1 MSELNDAAKNLV
13 AEIGLEMAKRGLQK
27 LTLEYDGSG
36 DNQDEFVAS
45 VQADSAEKKT
55 SFKSLESADTLVAK
69 LEDLVDTMHGD
80 YENDAGG
87 YGYLYLKIV
96 DGTAIL
102 DWEHAERYE
111 DSTPDDEAILD
122 ANSIEGIA
130 EIIQP
135 VARSCIITYVGGGD
149 SMDGY
154 EFTFMDE
161 NGKTVKI
168 DDQEL
173 LKNLENVLDDMICD
187 SAVSGFWDND
197 GGHGEIFIDSA
208 DLENSYWNHAN
219 YFTDSESMIYD
230 FEVALPTQSSVT
242 A

>member
-1 MSELNDAAKNLV
+1 MSELNDVAKKRV
-13 AEIGLEMAKRGLQK
+13 AEIGLEMVKRGLQH
-27 LTLEYDGSG
+27 LMLEYDGSG
-36 DNQDEFVAS
+36 DSQDDFVVS
-45 VQADSAEKKT
+45 VQADNEEE
-55 SFKSLESADTLVAK
+55 FKFLESSDTLVAK
-69 LEDLVDTMHGD
+69 LEDLVDAMHGG
-80 YENDAGG
+80 YENNAGG
-87 YGYLYLKIV
+87 YGQLDLKIV

-102 DWEHAERYE
+102 YWEHSERYE
-111 DSTPDDEAILD
+111 DSTPDDDAILD

-154 EFTFMDE
+154 EYTFMDE

-173 LKNLENVLDDMICD
+173 LKNLENVLDDMICN

-197 GGHGEIFIDSA
+197 GGHGEIFIDSV
-208 DLENSYWNHAN
+208 DLEDSYWNHAN
-219 YFTDSESMIYD
+219 YYTDSESSLYD
-230 FEVALPTQSSVT
+230 FEVDLP
-242 A
+242 